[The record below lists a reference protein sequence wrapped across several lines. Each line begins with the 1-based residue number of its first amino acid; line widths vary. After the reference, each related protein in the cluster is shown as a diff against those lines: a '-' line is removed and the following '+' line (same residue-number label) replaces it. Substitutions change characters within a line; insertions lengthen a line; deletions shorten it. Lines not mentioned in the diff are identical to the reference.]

1 MTASATF
8 EAGKHNYGAPNVS
21 EFDDVVAAYLLQCT
35 ATANLADPVASIV
48 SDIFGKIGY
57 QSIKV
62 TGVGLELALL
72 GTTKSNGFY
81 PNPYD
86 AANVGNY
93 EAKYGSAGELTLK
106 SFEGTTRYT
115 PGHPLANGSLG
126 DARLF
131 NFDVIE
137 GGDKW
142 QAMERCRAALHGLFQ
157 DCANKRRIDLWKRKK
172 SKQGKAG
179 EDAATETAEWTAEDF
194 QREYFKAA
202 GIEQAAQ
209 PAEEDVGEDVAEWD
223 GESDDGV
230 SD

>member
-1 MTASATF
+1 MTASSTF
-8 EAGKHNYGAPNVS
+8 EAGKHTYGAPSVQ
-21 EFDDVVAAYLLQCT
+21 EFDDVVAAYLLRCT
-35 ATANLADPVASIV
+35 AKANLAGPVASIV
-48 SDIFGKIGY
+48 SDIFGKIGF
-57 QSIKV
+57 QPIKV

-86 AANVGNY
+86 AANVHDY

-115 PGHPLANGSLG
+115 GHPLANGSLG

-131 NFDVIE
+131 NFDATSDE
-137 GGDKW
+137 DKW

-157 DCANKRRIDLWKRKK
+157 DCANKRRIVLWKRKK

-179 EDAATETAEWTAEDF
+179 EDADTETAEWTAEDF

-209 PAEEDVGEDVAEWD
+209 PAEEDAGEDVAEWD